1 MHHRIQLRLN
11 DTYRMQLYHK
21 PASRRTLAGWISAAA
36 SARQRYRHQHRRLQQ
51 LMLLNAGNVV
61 QLTSSNIP
69 LATDGNNVIT
79 TQAINN
85 TCHCY
90 LHILP
95 IELTFILTLLLLR
108 HRSLVV
114 VLLLWPDY
122 AGYASADIECQ
133 L

>member
-21 PASRRTLAGWISAAA
+21 PASRRTLASWISAAA

-79 TQAINN
+79 TQA
-85 TCHCY
+85 TKY
-90 LHILP
+90 LS
-95 IELTFILTLLLLR
+95 LL
-108 HRSLVV
+108 S
-114 VLLLWPDY
+114 PY
-122 AGYASADIECQ
+122 FAY
-133 L
+133 